1 MRHSILI
8 VTAVAMATLAQVVL
22 FVGCASEPLHEA
34 PVDVDDPIR
43 HFFVHFDDEDPLEL
57 ESALAT
63 YVSFLEGCEAA
74 AGGGEGEV
82 DPGCDLEHG
91 QTTSML
97 DEADIAQLVE
107 EGRLTGLPTG
117 DQWDQAVSIVVG
129 RHMPISV
136 DVVEDVLLQ
145 PDQAEIFSHFESYER
160 TYLTSLDDYQD
171 RSAEF
176 LRTVADARTSYIITW
191 GDYQLYLDFRSL
203 DWDDSDVDRRV
214 MMIRS
219 WLYDG
224 VLLGVED
231 ASAAFT
237 FSLEVN
243 IPYTSD
249 LTQIWRT
256 QAAWSHGDLP
266 GDGDDHEFWE
276 ETLRDGTI
284 DGFDEL
290 QEWVDEHY

>member
-1 MRHSILI
+1 MCNTIPSGS
-8 VTAVAMATLAQVVL
+8 VMTMAIPAVL
-22 FVGCASEPLHEA
+22 FVFAGCGPEALPQA
-34 PVDVDDPIR
+34 PVEVDDPIR
-43 HFFVHFDDEDPLEL
+43 HFFVHFEDEDTVEL
-57 ESALAT
+57 ENALAT
-63 YVSFLEGCEAA
+63 YVSFLEDCEAE
-74 AGGGEGEV
+74 AGGGEGESS
-82 DPGCDLEHG
+82 PECDLEHG

-97 DEADIAQLVE
+97 DEVEITSLVE
-107 EGRLTGLPTG
+107 EERLASLPTAE
-117 DQWDQAVSIVVG
+117 QWEQAVSIVVG

-160 TYLTSLDDYQD
+160 TYLTSLDAYQD

-176 LRTVADARTSYIITW
+176 LRTIADVRTSYILTW
-191 GDYQLYLDFRSL
+191 GDYLLYLDFRSL
-203 DWDDSDVDRRV
+203 DWDDGGDGRRV

-224 VLLGVED
+224 VDLGVDD

-237 FSLEVN
+237 FSIELS
-243 IPYTSD
+243 IPYTRNPD
-249 LTQIWRT
+249 EIWRT

-266 GDGDDHEFWE
+266 GDGDDHAFWE
-276 ETLRDGTI
+276 DQLRDGTI
-284 DGFDEL
+284 DGFDQL